1 MVERSGKPS
10 AWEQRPRDLGA
21 LGCPGDARRLF
32 ARLQRGEPLGRAA
45 AEFVD
50 RHLDSELPRV
60 AGSAR
65 SEDGS
70 TRWLLEL
77 ADGARIEAVHMP
89 RVTARPRVTI
99 CLSSQVGCAM
109 GCTFCATARL
119 GLRRQLHA
127 GEIVGQLLAVLRHGG
142 ARQPGAETNL
152 VFMGMGE
159 PLQNA
164 DSLERALDVVCDP
177 AGLGIAPSRITVSTV
192 GHVPG
197 IDRLATFANR
207 PRLAV
212 SVNAASEPVR
222 RSLMP
227 VARAWSLEALKDAL
241 LRWPRAPHEKVTLE
255 YVLLAGTNDDL
266 ASADRLAEW
275 AGSLDGVG
283 GPRRHV
289 VNLIPWNPW
298 PGAPYAE
305 PAPAVVDA
313 FAARVRSRAP
323 NLLVNRRTSR
333 GRDVAAAC
341 GTLAATGPC

>member
-1 MVERSGKPS
+1 MEG
-10 AWEQRPRDLGA
+10 AWEQRPSDLAA

-32 ARLQRGEPLGRAA
+32 GRLHRGEPLGREASAFVERRLDVALPSVVAA
-45 AEFVD
+45 
-50 RHLDSELPRV
+50 S
-60 AGSAR
+60 R
-65 SEDGS
+65 SRDGS
-70 TRWLLEL
+70 TRFLLEL

-89 RVTARPRVTI
+89 RATARPRVTI

-119 GLRRQLHA
+119 GLRRQLRA
-127 GEIVGQLLAVLRHGG
+127 GEIVGQLLAVLRRGRGSGPRPH
-142 ARQPGAETNL
+142 GAETNL

-164 DSLERALDVVCDP
+164 DALERALDVLCDP
-177 AGLGIAPSRITVSTV
+177 AGLAIAPSRVTVSTV

-197 IDRLATFANR
+197 IDRLAAFANR

-227 VARAWSLEALKDAL
+227 IARAWSLDALRDAL

-255 YVLLAGTNDDL
+255 YVLLSGINDDL
-266 ASADRLAEW
+266 ASAERLADW
-275 AGSLDGVG
+275 AGSLDRG

-289 VNLIPWNPW
+289 VNLIPFNPW

-305 PAPAVVDA
+305 PEAAVVDA
-313 FAARVRSRAP
+313 FADRVRSRAP
-323 NLLVNRRTSR
+323 HLLVNRRRSR

-341 GTLAATGPC
+341 GTLAASPV